1 MTMSIVNGVV
11 TEEPGKIRFHKRG
24 PRAWDNF
31 FEMPAA
37 GLLQGGTTRLL
48 VHSVADATTKQW
60 LPKVRSFLE
69 HLQAKQI
76 TIEMPSG
83 IDKELAEYLDHMC
96 YGLQKS
102 PSIGALLF
110 FGLLCLAPELKG
122 RLPLSARSLKAWG
135 KLAISCE
142 GGPLPEEIVYL
153 IAVEMIRKGFLYQG
167 AWVLC
172 QYDVYGREQDME
184 QLDTSDISYDGQHMG
199 LVFGEA
205 ARGQSAKTGHN
216 QGAVVR
222 RGLVIDIFL
231 ALQEAAKGSKV
242 FPIGQP
248 ALRKI
253 WHQTL
258 RDLKLEFAGPPH
270 SIRHSGPSE
279 DLARGR
285 ASLEQVRRRGRWKSM
300 DSVQRYTKSFALT
313 RFRAKVPPE
322 TEEKAKEVHKN
333 LRRALLHA
341 LEDHRRTPVGRN
353 LWHAL
358 RAKKGADNFADTDP
372 VIAMMAKKTKKKA
385 KKQAETSDTDQIDEG
400 LSSETSGWA
409 TD

>member
-1 MTMSIVNGVV
+1 MSIGNGVV

-60 LPKVRSFLE
+60 LPKARSFLE

-76 TIEMPSG
+76 IIEMPGG
-83 IDKELAEYLDHMC
+83 IDKELAEYMDHLC

-153 IAVEMIRKGFLYQG
+153 IAVEMVRKGFLYQG

-199 LVFGEA
+199 SGLRRSSSRTERQQRAQPRSSSEERTCDRHLLGSAGGREGKQSVPDRSTGAAKNMAPDTTRLEA
-205 ARGQSAKTGHN
+205 G
-216 QGAVVR
+216 VR
-222 RGLVIDIFL
+222 RPSAFN
-231 ALQEAAKGSKV
+231 
-242 FPIGQP
+242 
-248 ALRKI
+248 
-253 WHQTL
+253 
-258 RDLKLEFAGPPH
+258 PPQ
-270 SIRHSGPSE
+270 R
-279 DLARGR
+279 
-285 ASLEQVRRRGRWKSM
+285 SL
-300 DSVQRYTKSFALT
+300 
-313 RFRAKVPPE
+313 
-322 TEEKAKEVHKN
+322 
-333 LRRALLHA
+333 
-341 LEDHRRTPVGRN
+341 
-353 LWHAL
+353 
-358 RAKKGADNFADTDP
+358 
-372 VIAMMAKKTKKKA
+372 
-385 KKQAETSDTDQIDEG
+385 
-400 LSSETSGWA
+400 
-409 TD
+409 